1 VPQKN
6 NYKIKMKIG
15 DAEVEV
21 EGAESG
27 VVKIMEA
34 LSESLRS
41 TARTNLNP
49 LPPGGT
55 AFPNAVSTTRPVSDI
70 RSFFE
75 QKKPSSDIE
84 ATAVAAYYLQY
95 LASEPQKSIDSASLQ
110 EAFRMA
116 RYPLPART
124 AYTLTNAKNAGYL
137 DSSGDGEFRL
147 NAVGYNLVE
156 HGLGSTGESAKPT
169 KRRKHQ
175 RNKKRKKRT

>member
-1 VPQKN
+1 
-6 NYKIKMKIG
+6 MRIG

-34 LSESLRS
+34 LSESLRNTSRSALNPLSPGGSALPSSVS
-41 TARTNLNP
+41 TAR
-49 LPPGGT
+49 
-55 AFPNAVSTTRPVSDI
+55 SVSDI

-84 ATAVAAYYLQY
+84 ATAVAAYFLQY
-95 LASEPQKSIDSASLQ
+95 LASDPQKSIDSASLQ

-124 AYTLTNAKNAGYL
+124 TYTLTNAKNAGYL

-156 HGLGSTGESAKPT
+156 HGLGSADESAKPS

-175 RNKKRKKRT
+175 RNKKRKKRA